1 MLEQTDLEVLQKMME
16 TIIDKRITES
26 ENLILKEMDRV
37 QMNLTNKINEVQKD
51 RKSVV

>member
-26 ENLILKEMDRV
+26 F
-37 QMNLTNKINEVQKD
+37 TPAH
-51 RKSVV
+51 